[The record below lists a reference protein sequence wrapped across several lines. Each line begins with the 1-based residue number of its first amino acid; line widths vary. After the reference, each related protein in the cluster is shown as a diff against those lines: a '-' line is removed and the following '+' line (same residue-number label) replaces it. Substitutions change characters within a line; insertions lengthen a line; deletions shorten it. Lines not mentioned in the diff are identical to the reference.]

1 MNAYIVDAVRTPR
14 GRGKQ
19 GKGALSSVHPQ
30 ELQAQTLQAIVAR
43 TGIDPRAIDDV
54 ILGCVSQVDEQGAN
68 IARNAVLAAGFPIE
82 VSAFSLNRF
91 CASGLQS
98 VTSGAANVASGIAD
112 FVIAGGVESM
122 SRVPM
127 GSDRAGQ
134 DGGNMRLRERI
145 AQVPQGISADLIATI
160 EGFSREAVDR
170 FALSS
175 QIRAAAAIAENR
187 FTRSI
192 IPVRDEKGR
201 VLLDRD
207 EGPRET
213 TLEALAGLPASFARL
228 GEELDGVA
236 LRAFPAVESIR
247 HVHTAG
253 NSSGL
258 ADGAAAV
265 AIASADFVRAHG
277 LRPRAKIRA
286 AVTVGSDPVLML
298 NGPAPASKKAL
309 ERAGLSASDVDVWE
323 INEAFAAV
331 VLETTRTL
339 GIDPERV
346 NPNGGAIALGHPLGA
361 TGAMLLGTAIDELE
375 RRNGTFAVVTMCIG
389 GGQGIATVVE
399 RVS

>member
-14 GRGKQ
+14 GRGKR
-19 GKGALSSVHPQ
+19 GKGALSEVHPQ
-30 ELQAQTLQAIVAR
+30 ELAAQTLNALVAR
-43 TGIDPRAIDDV
+43 TGVDPRVVEDV

-68 IARNAVLAAGFPIE
+68 IARNAVLAAGLPIE

-91 CASGLQS
+91 CASGLQA
-98 VTSGAANVASGIAD
+98 VTTATAHVAAGIVD
-112 FVIAGGVESM
+112 FAIAGGVESM

-134 DGGNMRLRERI
+134 DGGNLRLRERI

-160 EGFSREAVDR
+160 EGFSRETIDR
-170 FALSS
+170 YALSS
-175 QIRAAAAIAENR
+175 QTRAARAIAENQ
-187 FTRSI
+187 FAKSLV
-192 IPVRDEKGR
+192 PVVDAGGK

-207 EGPRET
+207 ESPRET
-213 TLEALAGLPASFARL
+213 TLEALAALPPSFARL
-228 GEELDGVA
+228 GEELDRVA
-236 LRAFPAVESIR
+236 LRGFPSVESIR

-265 AIASADFVRAHG
+265 AIASGDFVRAHG
-277 LRPRAKIRA
+277 LKARARIRA

-298 NGPAPASKKAL
+298 TGPAPASKKAL
-309 ERAGLSASDVDVWE
+309 DKAGISAAQVDVWE

-339 GIDPERV
+339 GIDPARV

-375 RRNGTFAVVTMCIG
+375 RTNGTFAVVTMCIG
-389 GGQGIATVVE
+389 GGQGIATVLE
-399 RVS
+399 RV